1 MALTAGQAACANTLD
16 APLAVSA
23 GAGSGKTYTLTR
35 RIVHALE
42 SGFIDDIGQVL
53 AITFTSKAAGEIKSR
68 VKGALRAGGMT
79 EQALKVDDAWVST
92 IHGMCSRIL
101 RAHALELGIDSA
113 FIVADE
119 ATVKTLLDASLEE
132 VLGGRDDLVSVAQG
146 IEPVRLDALFSEFAV
161 RSAGP
166 RTASVEGMVREL
178 VEASSAHPDGMAALA
193 LPPAA
198 AGPVALLSQLCDVA
212 QTAFCLAEGV
222 KPGATRDK
230 FLGATQEALDGA
242 QELIA
247 SGAAAALTYERAL
260 AAMNAFPVPGRNFG
274 KNTPYGEQAAE
285 LAEQY
290 FACAA
295 QARAGLAAG
304 HLDTLVALAQLV
316 AQEFER
322 RKREAGLLDNNDLL
336 AFTARAFRD
345 FPAIEAAYANR
356 FKLVMVDEFQDTDQ
370 LQVDMIKRMAGEG
383 FSRMCTV
390 GDAQQSIY
398 RFRGA
403 DVSVYRRHL
412 EDVRARN
419 AHGVI
424 ELPDNFRSHR
434 DVLALCDRVFA
445 QPQVFGA
452 GFMSLAPGRAEA
464 EVKRPF
470 LPDGP
475 RVEVQVTCVP
485 YRGVSTDEATA
496 IAARRV
502 ARTFAEYAAAGH
514 AYSDMVVLL
523 GGMSRANDYAAA
535 LRAEGL
541 PCVVAGG
548 SIFNR
553 APEVALMVR
562 LAQAVANP
570 KWTSSLFEVLS
581 SELFALSADDL
592 LELSTGF
599 DDERGIPRRR
609 AFDQGFRSVERK
621 VAAGRDVSA
630 PLVACAHLMRRA
642 SEQVGNV
649 PLADIMAGI
658 VADSGW
664 LARLEAA
671 GPEGVAR
678 AGNVY
683 KAIRMAR
690 DIEADGAK
698 GPASVAAELAL
709 RVELAKEAPGAL
721 SAEGGDFVRIMT
733 VHASK
738 GLEFPIVAVAELR
751 DDSARSSALE
761 SATVAGRT
769 YVSLDGGRTLERLR
783 EKTSSLVAKSSAY
796 QPFSE
801 FDENELAEMVTRAAT
816 PADRRAAIMLHE
828 GRGEAAE
835 ARRLLYVALTRAKEA
850 LVLCIRGKATK
861 DNPTG
866 LSKGCWGD
874 VESALAGAGRCFE
887 PGVSM
892 FDFGGERPARVEC
905 VHASAENVDQLL
917 GRRQAAGAETAACAA
932 HGVDD
937 ACGGA
942 KASAENAAAG
952 EASAAAARSV
962 EAACVV
968 GAVPRAEKAS
978 ASEACAADDDAIDGV
993 LPDEWAGN
1001 AQSASAIDIL
1011 AVPPYEPQRGKK
1023 FAPNRAGVF
1032 SYSSIAE
1039 GHGAFDDLS
1048 VESDEDEAVAVD
1060 SGMNASSA
1068 DASSGDV
1075 TCSDARNDGAGV
1087 FGDAEDEQDAASLTA
1102 KDADAATDLG
1112 TAFHR
1117 LAQLAVLAWRPGCA
1131 LERPDA
1137 ARQHALERSC
1147 GLTAAQRARLD
1158 AALERWF
1165 ASDVAARVA
1174 ACEDARAEVPF
1185 FLQVGSAAA
1194 PAFLEGEVDL
1204 LARVAAPGVLTA
1216 PAGTALV
1223 VDYKTGGTA
1232 GESAEA
1238 LHNKHL
1244 LQATCYALA
1253 VLQQGYSQVECVFVR
1268 VEQARAGNETQPQT
1282 VSYRFDA
1289 ADAPAIRAAIVQAYH
1304 ECSQQRQTEGSLA

>member
-1 MALTAGQAACANTLD
+1 M
-16 APLAVSA
+16 
-23 GAGSGKTYTLTR
+23 
-35 RIVHALE
+35 
-42 SGFIDDIGQVL
+42 
-53 AITFTSKAAGEIKSR
+53 
-68 VKGALRAGGMT
+68 
-79 EQALKVDDAWVST
+79 
-92 IHGMCSRIL
+92 
-101 RAHALELGIDSA
+101 
-113 FIVADE
+113 
-119 ATVKTLLDASLEE
+119 
-132 VLGGRDDLVSVAQG
+132 
-146 IEPVRLDALFSEFAV
+146 
-161 RSAGP
+161 
-166 RTASVEGMVREL
+166 
-178 VEASSAHPDGMAALA
+178 
-193 LPPAA
+193 
-198 AGPVALLSQLCDVA
+198 A

-304 HLDTLVALAQLV
+304 HLDTLVALARLV
-316 AQEFER
+316 AQAFAR

-345 FPAIEAAYANR
+345 FPAIEAAYANH

-412 EDVRARN
+412 EDVCARN
-419 AHGVI
+419 AQGVI

-570 KWTSSLFEVLS
+570 KWTSALFEVLS

-621 VAAGRDVSA
+621 VAAGCDVSA

-801 FDENELAEMVTRAAT
+801 FDEDELAEMVTRAAT

-850 LVLCIRGKATK
+850 LVLCMRGKATK

-874 VESALAGAGRCFE
+874 VESALAGAGCCFE

-917 GRRQAAGAETAACAA
+917 GRRQAAGAEAAGCAA

-952 EASAAAARSV
+952 EAS
-962 EAACVV
+962 
-968 GAVPRAEKAS
+968 
-978 ASEACAADDDAIDGV
+978 AADDDAIDGV

-1011 AVPPYEPQRGKK
+1011 AVPPYEPQRGKR

-1289 ADAPAIRAAIVQAYH
+1289 ADAPAMRAAIVQAYH

>member
-1 MALTAGQAACANTLD
+1 MALTAGQAACVNTLD

-101 RAHALELGIDSA
+101 RAHALELGIDPA
-113 FIVADE
+113 FTVADE

-146 IEPVRLDALFSEFAV
+146 IEPARLDALFSEFAV

-198 AGPVALLSQLCDVA
+198 TGPVALLSQLCDVA

-304 HLDTLVALAQLV
+304 HLDTLVALARLV
-316 AQEFER
+316 AQAFAR

-412 EDVRARN
+412 EDVCARN
-419 AHGVI
+419 AQGVI

-570 KWTSSLFEVLS
+570 KWTSALFEVLS

-621 VAAGRDVSA
+621 VAAGCDVSA

-850 LVLCIRGKATK
+850 LVLSMRGKATK

-874 VESALAGAGRCFE
+874 VESALAGAGCCFE

-917 GRRQAAGAETAACAA
+917 GRRQAAGAEAAGCAV

-937 ACGGA
+937 ACGGE
-942 KASAENAAAG
+942 KASAENAA
-952 EASAAAARSV
+952 
-962 EAACVV
+962 V
-968 GAVPRAEKAS
+968 G
-978 ASEACAADDDAIDGV
+978 EACAADDDAIDGV

-1011 AVPPYEPQRGKK
+1011 AVPPYEPQRGKR

-1039 GHGAFDDLS
+1039 GHGVFDDLS

-1185 FLQVGSAAA
+1185 FLQVGNAAA
-1194 PAFLEGEVDL
+1194 PAFLEGEIDL

-1216 PAGTALV
+1216 PAGTAVV

-1268 VEQARAGNETQPQT
+1268 VEQDRSVAPGQPQT

-1289 ADAPAIRAAIVQAYH
+1289 ADADEMGRALARAYH
-1304 ECSQQRQTEGSLA
+1304 GHGQL

>member
-1 MALTAGQAACANTLD
+1 MALTAGQAACVNTLD

-101 RAHALELGIDSA
+101 RAHALELGIDPA
-113 FIVADE
+113 FTVADE

-146 IEPVRLDALFSEFAV
+146 IEPARLDALFSDFAV

-198 AGPVALLSQLCDVA
+198 TGPVALLSQLCDVA

-247 SGAAAALTYERAL
+247 SGAAAELTYERAL

-316 AQEFER
+316 AQAFAR

-419 AHGVI
+419 AQGVI

-562 LAQAVANP
+562 LAQAVVNP
-570 KWTSSLFEVLS
+570 KWTSALFEVLS

-621 VAAGRDVSA
+621 VAAGRNVSA

-751 DDSARSSALE
+751 DDSARSSVLE

-769 YVSLDGGRTLERLR
+769 YVSFDGGRTLERLR

-801 FDENELAEMVTRAAT
+801 FDEDELAEMVTRAAT

-850 LVLCIRGKATK
+850 LVLCMRGKATK

-874 VESALAGAGRCFE
+874 VESALAGAGCCFE

-905 VHASAENVDQLL
+905 VHASAENVDELL
-917 GRRQAAGAETAACAA
+917 GRHQATGAEAAACAV

-937 ACGGA
+937 ACSGA
-942 KASAENAAAG
+942 KASAENAAVG
-952 EASAAAARSV
+952 EAS
-962 EAACVV
+962 
-968 GAVPRAEKAS
+968 
-978 ASEACAADDDAIDGV
+978 AADDDAIDGV

-1011 AVPPYEPQRGKK
+1011 AVPPYEPQRGKR

-1032 SYSSIAE
+1032 SYSSIAD

-1060 SGMNASSA
+1060 PGMNASSA

-1194 PAFLEGEVDL
+1194 PAFLEGEIDL
-1204 LARVAAPGVLTA
+1204 LARVAASGVLTA

>member
-1 MALTAGQAACANTLD
+1 MALTAGQAACVNTLD

-101 RAHALELGIDSA
+101 RAHALELGIDPA
-113 FIVADE
+113 FTVADE

-146 IEPVRLDALFSEFAV
+146 IEPARLDALFSEFAV
-161 RSAGP
+161 RSAGS

-178 VEASSAHPDGMAALA
+178 VEASSAHPDGMAAVA

-198 AGPVALLSQLCDVA
+198 TGPVALLSQLCDVA

-247 SGAAAALTYERAL
+247 SGAADALTYERAL

-316 AQEFER
+316 AQAFAR

-419 AHGVI
+419 AQGVI

-475 RVEVQVTCVP
+475 RVEVQVTCAP

-541 PCVVAGG
+541 PCVVACG

-570 KWTSSLFEVLS
+570 KWTSALFEVLS

-599 DDERGIPRRR
+599 DEERGIPRRR

-649 PLADIMAGI
+649 PLADVMAGI

-690 DIEADGAK
+690 DIEVEGAK

-761 SATVAGRT
+761 SATIAGRT

-783 EKTSSLVAKSSAY
+783 EKTSSLVAKSSVY

-850 LVLCIRGKATK
+850 LVLSMRGKATK

-874 VESALAGAGRCFE
+874 VESALAGAGCCFE

-917 GRRQAAGAETAACAA
+917 GRRRTTGAEAAACAA
-932 HGVDD
+932 HGDDD

-942 KASAENAAAG
+942 KASAENAA
-952 EASAAAARSV
+952 
-962 EAACVV
+962 V
-968 GAVPRAEKAS
+968 G
-978 ASEACAADDDAIDGV
+978 EACAADGDVIDGV
-993 LPDEWAGN
+993 LPDEGAGN

-1011 AVPPYEPQRGKK
+1011 AVPPYEPQRGKR
-1023 FAPNRAGVF
+1023 FAPDRAGVF

-1039 GHGAFDDLS
+1039 EHGAFDDLS

-1068 DASSGDV
+1068 DASSWDV
-1075 TCSDARNDGAGV
+1075 ACGDARNDGAGV
-1087 FGDAEDEQDAASLTA
+1087 FGDAEDKQDAASLTA

-1147 GLTAAQRARLD
+1147 GLTAAQHARLD

-1174 ACEDARAEVPF
+1174 TCEDVRAEVPF

-1194 PAFLEGEVDL
+1194 PAFLEGEIDL

-1289 ADAPAIRAAIVQAYH
+1289 ADAPAIRTAVVQAYH

>member
-1 MALTAGQAACANTLD
+1 MALTAGQAACVNTLD

-101 RAHALELGIDSA
+101 RAHALELGIDPA
-113 FIVADE
+113 FTVADE

-146 IEPVRLDALFSEFAV
+146 IEPARLDALFSEFAV

-198 AGPVALLSQLCDVA
+198 TGPVALLSQLCDVA

-304 HLDTLVALAQLV
+304 HLDTLVALARLV
-316 AQEFER
+316 AQAFAR

-419 AHGVI
+419 AQGVI

-445 QPQVFGA
+445 QSQVFGA

-523 GGMSRANDYAAA
+523 GGMSRASDYAAA

-570 KWTSSLFEVLS
+570 KWTSALFEVLS

-801 FDENELAEMVTRAAT
+801 FDEDELAEMVTRAAT

-850 LVLCIRGKATK
+850 LVLSMRGKATK

-874 VESALAGAGRCFE
+874 VESALAGVGCCFE

-905 VHASAENVDQLL
+905 VHVTPESVDELL
-917 GRRQAAGAETAACAA
+917 GR
-932 HGVDD
+932 
-937 ACGGA
+937 GGA
-942 KASAENAAAG
+942 SG
-952 EASAAAARSV
+952 GDGTSAAAPGGDND
-962 EAACVV
+962 AA
-968 GAVPRAEKAS
+968 G
-978 ASEACAADDDAIDGV
+978 DGV
-993 LPDEWAGN
+993 ARDVTDGAASLLVEPARVANDVSPDGARARLIE
-1001 AQSASAIDIL
+1001 IPV
-1011 AVPPYEPQRGKK
+1011 VPPYEPQRGKPY
-1023 FAPNRAGVF
+1023 APVRAGVF

-1039 GHGAFDDLS
+1039 GHGEFADFAL
-1048 VESDEDEAVAVD
+1048 ESAVDEA
-1060 SGMNASSA
+1060 
-1068 DASSGDV
+1068 
-1075 TCSDARNDGAGV
+1075 AGV
-1087 FGDAEDEQDAASLTA
+1087 CVAEREEAAAEQAVRVRDVAPEEDAPCY
-1102 KDADAATDLG
+1102 ADVDKATDLG

-1117 LAQLAVLAWRPGCA
+1117 LAQLAVLAWQPGCA

-1137 ARQHALERSC
+1137 TRQHALERSC
-1147 GLTAAQRARLD
+1147 ALTEPQRVRLD
-1158 AALERWF
+1158 AALSRWF
-1165 ASDVAARVA
+1165 ASDIAARVA
-1174 ACEDARAEVPF
+1174 ACEDVRAEVPF
-1185 FLQVGSAAA
+1185 FLQMGSATA
-1194 PAFLEGEVDL
+1194 PVFLEGEIDL
-1204 LARVAAPGVLTA
+1204 LARVSAPGSPDA
-1216 PAGTALV
+1216 AAGEALV
-1223 VDYKTGGTA
+1223 VDYKTGGNPEE
-1232 GESAEA
+1232 GPDA
-1238 LHNKHL
+1238 LHEKHL
-1244 LQATCYALA
+1244 LQATCYAYA
-1253 VLQQGYSQVECVFVR
+1253 VFLQGYAQVECVFVR
-1268 VEQARAGNETQPQT
+1268 VEQGRGSDAAQPQT

-1289 ADAPAIRAAIVQAYH
+1289 AQESAMRDAIVQAYH

>member
-1 MALTAGQAACANTLD
+1 MALTAGQAACVNTLD

-101 RAHALELGIDSA
+101 RAHALELGIDPA
-113 FIVADE
+113 FTVADE

-146 IEPVRLDALFSEFAV
+146 IEPARLDALFSEFAV

-198 AGPVALLSQLCDVA
+198 TGPVALLSQLCDVA

-242 QELIA
+242 QELIT
-247 SGAAAALTYERAL
+247 SGAADALTYERAL

-274 KNTPYGEQAAE
+274 KNTPYGKQAAE

-304 HLDTLVALAQLV
+304 HLDTLVALARLV
-316 AQEFER
+316 AQAFAR

-419 AHGVI
+419 AQGVI

-464 EVKRPF
+464 EVKRPL

-502 ARTFAEYAAAGH
+502 AHTFAEYAAAGH

-570 KWTSSLFEVLS
+570 KWTSALFEVLS

-599 DDERGIPRRR
+599 DDECGIPRRR

-850 LVLCIRGKATK
+850 LVLSMRGKATK

-874 VESALAGAGRCFE
+874 VESALAGAGCCFE

-917 GRRQAAGAETAACAA
+917 GRRQAAGTEAAGCAA

-942 KASAENAAAG
+942 KADAENAA
-952 EASAAAARSV
+952 
-962 EAACVV
+962 V
-968 GAVPRAEKAS
+968 G
-978 ASEACAADDDAIDGV
+978 EACAADDDAIDGV

-1011 AVPPYEPQRGKK
+1011 AVPPYEAQRGKR

-1117 LAQLAVLAWRPGCA
+1117 LAQLAVLAWRPRCA

-1194 PAFLEGEVDL
+1194 PAFLEGEIDL

>member
-1 MALTAGQAACANTLD
+1 MALTAGQAACVNTLD

-101 RAHALELGIDSA
+101 RAHALELGIDPA
-113 FIVADE
+113 FTVADE

-146 IEPVRLDALFSEFAV
+146 IEPARLDALFSEFAV

-198 AGPVALLSQLCDVA
+198 TGPVALLSQLCDVA
-212 QTAFCLAEGV
+212 QTVFCLAEGV

-316 AQEFER
+316 AQAFAR

-345 FPAIEAAYANR
+345 SPAIEAAYANR

-419 AHGVI
+419 AQGVI

-570 KWTSSLFEVLS
+570 KWTSALFEVLS

-599 DDERGIPRRR
+599 DEERGIPRRR

-649 PLADIMAGI
+649 PLADVMAGI

-783 EKTSSLVAKSSAY
+783 EKTSSLVAKSGAY

-801 FDENELAEMVTRAAT
+801 FDEDELAEMVTRAAT

-850 LVLCIRGKATK
+850 LVLSMRGKATK

-874 VESALAGAGRCFE
+874 VESALAGAGCCFE

-917 GRRQAAGAETAACAA
+917 GRRQAAGAEAAACAA
-932 HGVDD
+932 HGVVD

-942 KASAENAAAG
+942 KASAENAA
-952 EASAAAARSV
+952 
-962 EAACVV
+962 V
-968 GAVPRAEKAS
+968 G
-978 ASEACAADDDAIDGV
+978 EACAADGDVIDGV
-993 LPDEWAGN
+993 LPDEGADN

-1011 AVPPYEPQRGKK
+1011 AVPPYEPQRGKR
-1023 FAPNRAGVF
+1023 FAPDRAGVF

-1068 DASSGDV
+1068 SASSWDV
-1075 TCSDARNDGAGV
+1075 ACGDARNGGACG

-1117 LAQLAVLAWRPGCA
+1117 LAQLAVLAWHPGCA
-1131 LERPDA
+1131 LERPGA

-1165 ASDVAARVA
+1165 ASDVAAHVA
-1174 ACEDARAEVPF
+1174 TCEDVRAEVPF

-1194 PAFLEGEVDL
+1194 PAFLEGEIDL
-1204 LARVAAPGVLTA
+1204 LARVATPGVPTA
-1216 PAGTALV
+1216 PAGAALV

-1289 ADAPAIRAAIVQAYH
+1289 ADAPAICAAIVQAYH

>member
-1 MALTAGQAACANTLD
+1 MALTAGQAACVNTLD

-92 IHGMCSRIL
+92 IHGMCSRLL
-101 RAHALELGIDSA
+101 RAHALELGIDPA
-113 FIVADE
+113 FTVADE

-230 FLGATQEALDGA
+230 FLGTTQEALDGA

-304 HLDTLVALAQLV
+304 HLDTLVALARLV
-316 AQEFER
+316 AQAFAR

-419 AHGVI
+419 AQGII

-570 KWTSSLFEVLS
+570 KWTSALFEVLS

-649 PLADIMAGI
+649 PLADIMTGI

-761 SATVAGRT
+761 SATVAGCT

-801 FDENELAEMVTRAAT
+801 FDEDELAEMVTRAAT

-850 LVLCIRGKATK
+850 LVLSMRGKATK

-874 VESALAGAGRCFE
+874 VESALAGAGCCFE

-917 GRRQAAGAETAACAA
+917 GRRQAAGAEAAGCAV

-942 KASAENAAAG
+942 KADAENAAAG

-978 ASEACAADDDAIDGV
+978 ASESCAADGDAFDGV
-993 LPDEWAGN
+993 LTDEGDN

-1011 AVPPYEPQRGKK
+1011 AVPPYEPQRGKR
-1023 FAPNRAGVF
+1023 FAPDRAGVF

-1039 GHGAFDDLS
+1039 GQGAFDELS

-1068 DASSGDV
+1068 DVSSGEV

-1087 FGDAEDEQDAASLTA
+1087 FGDAEDKQDAESLTA

-1117 LAQLAVLAWRPGCA
+1117 LAQLAVLAWHPGCA
-1131 LERPDA
+1131 LERPGA

-1165 ASDVAARVA
+1165 ASDIASRVGVCESVSAEAPFLVRVGGPCDAAY
-1174 ACEDARAEVPF
+1174 
-1185 FLQVGSAAA
+1185 
-1194 PAFLEGEVDL
+1194 LEGEIDL
-1204 LARVAAPGVLTA
+1204 LACVA
-1216 PAGTALV
+1216 PAGTCEQPAGSALV
-1223 VDYKTGGTA
+1223 VDYKTGGLPAETA
-1232 GESAEA
+1232 EQ
-1238 LHNKHL
+1238 LHEKHL
-1244 LQATCYALA
+1244 LQATCYAYA
-1253 VLQQGYSQVECVFVR
+1253 VLMEGYAQAECVFVR
-1268 VEQARAGNETQPQT
+1268 VEQDRADAPGQPQT

-1289 ADAPAIRAAIVQAYH
+1289 ADAEEMGRALARAYH
-1304 ECSQQRQTEGSLA
+1304 GHGQL

>member
-1 MALTAGQAACANTLD
+1 MALTAGQAACVNTLD

-101 RAHALELGIDSA
+101 RAHALELGIDPA
-113 FIVADE
+113 FTVADE

-146 IEPVRLDALFSEFAV
+146 IEPARLDALFSEFAV

-242 QELIA
+242 QELIT
-247 SGAAAALTYERAL
+247 SGAADALTYERAL

-304 HLDTLVALAQLV
+304 HLDTLVALARLV
-316 AQEFER
+316 AQAFAR

-336 AFTARAFRD
+336 AFTARAFCD

-403 DVSVYRRHL
+403 DVWVYRRHL

-419 AHGVI
+419 AQGVI

-452 GFMSLAPGRAEA
+452 GFMSLAPGRAESQ
-464 EVKRPF
+464 VKRPF
-470 LPDGP
+470 LPDGS

-570 KWTSSLFEVLS
+570 KWTSALFEVLS

-599 DDERGIPRRR
+599 DEECGIPRRR

-630 PLVACAHLMRRA
+630 SLVACVHLMRRA

-649 PLADIMAGI
+649 PLADVMAGI

-761 SATVAGRT
+761 CATVAGRT

-801 FDENELAEMVTRAAT
+801 FDEDELAEMVTRAAT

-850 LVLCIRGKATK
+850 LVLSMRGKATK

-874 VESALAGAGRCFE
+874 VESAFAGADCCFE

-917 GRRQAAGAETAACAA
+917 GRRQAAGAEAAACAA

-942 KASAENAAAG
+942 KADAENAAVG
-952 EASAAAARSV
+952 EACS
-962 EAACVV
+962 
-968 GAVPRAEKAS
+968 
-978 ASEACAADDDAIDGV
+978 ADDDAIDGV
-993 LPDEWAGN
+993 LPDEGAGN

-1011 AVPPYEPQRGKK
+1011 AVPPYEPQRGKR

-1048 VESDEDEAVAVD
+1048 VESDEDEAVSVD

-1194 PAFLEGEVDL
+1194 PAFLEGEIDL

>member
-1 MALTAGQAACANTLD
+1 MALTAGQAACVNTLD

-79 EQALKVDDAWVST
+79 EQALRVDDAWVST

-101 RAHALELGIDSA
+101 RAHALELGIDPA
-113 FIVADE
+113 FTVADE

-146 IEPVRLDALFSEFAV
+146 IEPARLDALFSEFAV

-178 VEASSAHPDGMAALA
+178 VETSSAHPDGMAALA

-198 AGPVALLSQLCDVA
+198 TGPVALLSQLCDVA

-242 QELIA
+242 QELIT
-247 SGAAAALTYERAL
+247 SGAADALTYERAL

-304 HLDTLVALAQLV
+304 HLDTLVALARLV
-316 AQEFER
+316 AQAFAR

-419 AHGVI
+419 AQGVI

-570 KWTSSLFEVLS
+570 KWTSALFEVLS

-698 GPASVAAELAL
+698 GPASVVAELAL

-835 ARRLLYVALTRAKEA
+835 TRRLLYVALTRAKEA
-850 LVLCIRGKATK
+850 LVLSMRGKATK

-874 VESALAGAGRCFE
+874 VESALAGAGCCFE

-917 GRRQAAGAETAACAA
+917 GRRQAAGAEAAGCAA

-942 KASAENAAAG
+942 KADAENAA
-952 EASAAAARSV
+952 
-962 EAACVV
+962 V
-968 GAVPRAEKAS
+968 G
-978 ASEACAADDDAIDGV
+978 EACAADDDAIDGV

-1001 AQSASAIDIL
+1001 AQSVSAIDIL
-1011 AVPPYEPQRGKK
+1011 AVPPYEPQRGKR
-1023 FAPNRAGVF
+1023 FAPDRAGVF

-1039 GHGAFDDLS
+1039 GHGAVDDLS

-1158 AALERWF
+1158 ATLERWF

-1194 PAFLEGEVDL
+1194 PAFLEGEIDL

-1289 ADAPAIRAAIVQAYH
+1289 ADAPAMRAAIVQAYH